1 MGQQKGDAMKRL
13 LRVQRHRLGRLGQF
27 AAGFTLVETAIVLVV
42 SALLMVMAA
51 KGLTLL
57 DQSKGDQLVMQV
69 RQMESL
75 LNEYRRTHQRW
86 PGDCDGNG
94 RIDSSVLEF
103 VSLSASVESAKT
115 ARSARF
121 DYTATLPVAS
131 TGTPN
136 GFGEVTSV
144 AGNGCPSALATAYI
158 GTGATVSESSS
169 TFVSDFNV
177 PYNDLKLAGL
187 LSASQ
192 PNRIAATHA
201 AGDFLAITKVY
212 LDGAPADSDPA
223 FNAIVLFNVPVSFAR
238 KLAVAVDGFDGAD
251 AYKGRVRRV
260 RLNGSG
266 FETNWLNN
274 TGVTNETQDSLIS
287 VAYFFDQLPL
297 PQTY

>member
-1 MGQQKGDAMKRL
+1 MKRL
-13 LRVQRHRLGRLGQF
+13 LRSGRF
-27 AAGFTLVETAIVLVV
+27 SAGFTLVEMILVLVV
-42 SALLMVMAA
+42 SALLLGMAA

-103 VSLSASVESAKT
+103 AGISAMAESAKT
-115 ARSARF
+115 IRAARF
-121 DYTATLPVAS
+121 DFTATPPVA
-131 TGTPN
+131 T
-136 GFGEVTSV
+136 TSI
-144 AGNGCPSALATAYI
+144 ADGYQEILAASGNGCPAALASVYI
-158 GTGATVSESSS
+158 GTGSSGS
-169 TFVSDFNV
+169 SNYVADFNV

-187 LSASQ
+187 LSAAQ

-201 AGDFLAITKVY
+201 AGDFMAITKLY
-212 LDGAPADSDPA
+212 LEGAPANSDTA

-238 KLAVAVDGFDGAD
+238 KLAVAVDGFDGAE
-251 AYKGRVRRV
+251 AYKGRVRRL
-260 RLNGSG
+260 RLDGSG

-274 TGVTNETQDSLIS
+274 SVTNESQDSLIN
-287 VAYFFDQLPL
+287 VAYFFDQQPL